1 MVVSDIVPVSS
12 AQFQKTLASASP
24 DVLREIIRELAQRM
38 MDGEVGCGAVRGRA
52 RGRSGH
58 PGRDNRNGD
67 PEAGAGVI
75 FSRRSWSTAAAPSGA
90 PTVLLA
96 T

>member
-38 MDGEVGCGAVRGRA
+38 MDGEVGCGAVRGRNTTDF
-52 RGRSGH
+52 RCFRF
-58 PGRDNRNGD
+58 PG
-67 PEAGAGVI
+67 
-75 FSRRSWSTAAAPSGA
+75 
-90 PTVLLA
+90 VLR
-96 T
+96 